1 MTPSIPAELIE
12 RLSRAQRVV
21 AMTGAGISAESGIPT
36 FRDAQS
42 GLWAQFKPEELAS
55 EAGFRA
61 APERVWQ
68 WYRWRYQQVRKTSP
82 NPGHYA
88 LAQLQQRLPNF
99 TLITQNV
106 DGLHQAAGS
115 TDVIELHGSIR
126 RVRCLDN
133 DCEEQEWP
141 ENSTG
146 TPPKHSCGS
155 LLRPAV
161 VWFGEFLP
169 EQALADAIEAVEN
182 CDLMFSIGTSSLV
195 YPAAE
200 LPLVAQQNGAVV
212 VEINPN
218 PTPLSTRADYVLT
231 GAAGV
236 VLPELVKALPGP
248 V

>member
-1 MTPSIPAELIE
+1 MTLSIPAELIE
-12 RLSRAQRVV
+12 RLSQAKRMVV
-21 AMTGAGISAESGIPT
+21 MTGAGISAESGIPT
-36 FRDAQS
+36 FRDAQT
-42 GLWAQFKPEELAS
+42 GLWAQYKPEELAS

-68 WYRWRYQQVRKTSP
+68 WYAWRRQQVLKTSP

-88 LAQLQQRLPNF
+88 LAQLQQRLPGF

-133 DCEEQEWP
+133 DCGEQEWP
-141 ENSTG
+141 EDHSD
-146 TPPKHSCGS
+146 TPLRHSCGS

-161 VWFGEFLP
+161 VWFGEYLP
-169 EQALADAIEAVEN
+169 EQALAAAIEAVEH

-200 LPLVAQQNGAVV
+200 LPLLAKRHGATV

-218 PTPLSTRADYVLT
+218 PTPLSPRADYVLN

-236 VLPELVKALPGP
+236 VLPQIVAALDR
-248 V
+248 